1 MARIVAELEATIE
14 VLLDQGRAH
23 DAMTAAVRGYGP
35 AVLGFLVSSLKDKDT
50 AKDVFSQACENLWR
64 NIAGFRRE
72 CAFGT
77 WFYVLAWNAARNQ
90 LSEAHRRRVRR
101 LQTSE
106 ISQLV
111 APIRSTGVSHLR
123 GEAARLRDSLT
134 PEERTLLILRID
146 RAMPWGDVARVMEVD
161 EPVLRKRY
169 ERIRRK
175 LKRGA
180 EAGGL
185 VKPQG
190 IR

>member
-77 WFYVLAWNAARNQ
+77 WFYVLAWNAAKNQ
-90 LSEAHRRRVRR
+90 LNEAHRRRVRR

-185 VKPQG
+185 IKPQG

>member
-1 MARIVAELEATIE
+1 MARIVAELEATIQT
-14 VLLDQGRAH
+14 LLDGGRDH

-35 AVLGFLVSSLKDKDT
+35 AVLGFLVSSLKDRDA

-77 WFYVLAWNAARNQ
+77 WFYVLAWNAAKNH
-90 LSEAHRRRVRR
+90 LNEAHRRRVRR

-106 ISQLV
+106 ISKLV
-111 APIRSTGVSHLR
+111 TPIRSTGVSHLR
-123 GEAARLRDSLT
+123 GAAARLRDSLT

-146 RAMPWGDVARVMEVD
+146 REMPWSDVARVMELD
-161 EPVLRKRY
+161 EPVVRKRY

-175 LKRGA
+175 LQRSA

-185 VKPQG
+185 ARPQG
-190 IR
+190 AR

>member
-35 AVLGFLVSSLKDKDT
+35 AVLGFLVSALKDKDT

-77 WFYVLAWNAARNQ
+77 WFYVLAWNAAKNQ
-90 LSEAHRRRVRR
+90 LDEAHRRRVRR

-146 RAMPWGDVARVMEVD
+146 RAMPWGDVARVMEVA

-190 IR
+190 VR

>member
-1 MARIVAELEATIE
+1 M
-14 VLLDQGRAH
+14 
-23 DAMTAAVRGYGP
+23 
-35 AVLGFLVSSLKDKDT
+35 
-50 AKDVFSQACENLWR
+50 
-64 NIAGFRRE
+64 
-72 CAFGT
+72 
-77 WFYVLAWNAARNQ
+77 
-90 LSEAHRRRVRR
+90 RR

-106 ISQLV
+106 ISKLV
-111 APIRSTGVSHLR
+111 TPIKSTGVSHLR

-146 RAMPWGDVARVMEVD
+146 RDMPWGDVARVMEVD

-175 LKRGA
+175 LKRNA

-185 VKPQG
+185 TKPQG